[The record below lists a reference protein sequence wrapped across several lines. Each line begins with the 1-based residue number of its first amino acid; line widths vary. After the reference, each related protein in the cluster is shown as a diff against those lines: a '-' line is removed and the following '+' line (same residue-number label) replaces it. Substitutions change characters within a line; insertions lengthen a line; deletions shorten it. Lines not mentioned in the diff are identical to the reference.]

1 MTNRERLYSF
11 NFLSRFIFLIM
22 TPVFF
27 QFFGL
32 GFIWH
37 SIYWGVIT
45 LTMLI
50 WGLFILITP
59 LFGRLGCGWFCFMG
73 TTYDCVA
80 MVRPKKTKYRKPL
93 LWLRLLVSLSFIL
106 SALAFYII
114 NSGQGITNGFEVKL
128 FFLKANFDEH
138 YKIVWMIDV
147 FSAIILALI
156 TTKRWGCRNIC
167 VIGFLCSL
175 TARHSRLLPVIDTQK
190 CIDCGRC
197 ENECLAGIPIS
208 EYIKNN
214 SGLVAHSEC
223 IMCGKCTSACKLDA
237 ISLKFIWN
245 RKHYINNQQNKNL

>member
-1 MTNRERLYSF
+1 MSSRERLYSL
-11 NFLSRFIFLIM
+11 NFLSRFIFLII

-50 WGLFILITP
+50 WGLFIVITP
-59 LFGRLGCGWFCFMG
+59 LFGRVGCGWFCFMG
-73 TTYDCVA
+73 TTYDSVG
-80 MVRPKKTKYRKPL
+80 MIRSKKTKYRRPL
-93 LWLRLLVSLSFIL
+93 LWLRLLVSLSFIF

-114 NSGQGITNGFEVKL
+114 NSEQGITNGFEVKL
-128 FFLKANFDEH
+128 FFLKANFNDH
-138 YKIVWMIDV
+138 YKIIWMIDI

-190 CIDCGRC
+190 CIDCGQ
-197 ENECLAGIPIS
+197 S
-208 EYIKNN
+208 E
-214 SGLVAHSEC
+214 S
-223 IMCGKCTSACKLDA
+223 
-237 ISLKFIWN
+237 
-245 RKHYINNQQNKNL
+245 